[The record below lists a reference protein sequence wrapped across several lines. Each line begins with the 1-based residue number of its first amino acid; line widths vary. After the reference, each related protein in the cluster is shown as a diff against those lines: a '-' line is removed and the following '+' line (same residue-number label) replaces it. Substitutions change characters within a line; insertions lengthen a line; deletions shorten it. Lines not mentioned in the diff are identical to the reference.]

1 MHHKLELKQGRGNN
15 LAGLNSLFASKT
27 KIIIF
32 RVGGGGV
39 PPSSSSLKAPPPF
52 TLKKITK
59 NFEFSP

>member
-32 RVGGGGV
+32 RVGGF
-39 PPSSSSLKAPPPF
+39 PPFIFTQAPPF
-52 TLKKITK
+52 HFKKNYK
-59 NFEFSP
+59 KL

>member
-32 RVGGGGV
+32 RVGGS
-39 PPSSSSLKAPPPF
+39 PLFIFTQALPPF

>member
-32 RVGGGGV
+32 RVAGF
-39 PPSSSSLKAPPPF
+39 PPLHLHF
-52 TLKKITK
+52 KKNYK
-59 NFEFSP
+59 KL

>member
-32 RVGGGGV
+32 RVGGF
-39 PPSSSSLKAPPPF
+39 PPFIFTQAPPPF